1 MRGMSRGDFLR
12 GRRSEIIE
20 ADAVTCNGSEQFAF
34 RWGAVSVVVLAWRV
48 IRRIDSFPGGPP
60 HRIDTTGTMENQ
72 FTDVTPTFKN
82 RDMAPT
88 AVNTKARPAIQD
100 VRMMNY
106 VRWALVIR
114 QFGASSKVV

>member
-1 MRGMSRGDFLR
+1 MRGMSHGDFVR
-12 GRRSEIIE
+12 GRRSEIVE
-20 ADAVTCNGSEQFAF
+20 ADAVTCNASQQFAF
-34 RWGAVSVVVLAWRV
+34 RWGAVSAVVLARRV

-60 HRIDTTGTMENQ
+60 HRIDTSGTMENQ

-82 RDMAPT
+82 RDMAPL

-106 VRWALVIR
+106 ARWALVIR
-114 QFGASSKVV
+114 HFGTSSKVV